1 LPDAGESRHDI
12 FAASADPA
20 CLCPALPDKDM
31 NMPQPADLD
40 QFERAILAALQKNAR
55 QSVQEL
61 ADAIGLST
69 SPTWRRLKALQ
80 DAGVILEYVARLDA
94 AKLGY
99 GQTVYANVT
108 LIKHN
113 RDAIQDFE
121 KAIVE
126 RAEVQQCFSMTGSAD
141 YIIRVVVQD
150 AAHYERFLQEVV
162 FTSPAVQHI
171 SSHFALREIKNTAAL
186 PL

>member
-1 LPDAGESRHDI
+1 MD
-12 FAASADPA
+12 
-20 CLCPALPDKDM
+20 
-31 NMPQPADLD
+31 MPQPAELD

-108 LIKHN
+108 LAKHN

-121 KAIVE
+121 KAIIE
-126 RAEVQQCFSMTGSAD
+126 RPEVQQCFSMTGSAD

-162 FTSPAVQHI
+162 FTSPAVQQI